1 MALPK
6 HIKCIITYANYL
18 KDGWKK
24 EGAVAVVHLM
34 TVLPLGECLAFSRKK
49 MKPEI
54 LWQKFGIHK
63 EFGKRSVRMP
73 KHIQITL

>member
-24 EGAVAVVHLM
+24 EGAVAIVHLM
-34 TVLPLGECLAFSRKK
+34 TALPKVNAWHLAEKDETGDF
-49 MKPEI
+49 MAEI
-54 LWQKFGIHK
+54 W
-63 EFGKRSVRMP
+63 E
-73 KHIQITL
+73 

>member
-34 TVLPLGECLAFSRKK
+34 TVLPKVNAWHLA
-49 MKPEI
+49 E
-54 LWQKFGIHK
+54 
-63 EFGKRSVRMP
+63 KR
-73 KHIQITL
+73 

>member
-34 TVLPLGECLAFSRKK
+34 TVLPKVNAWHLAEKK